1 MGNEGGP
8 PPQHCSVFT
17 LTGKTSD
24 QPGNKP
30 ILNAVLALMKY
41 LRSHR
46 DKEHIYNVILSR
58 FNLEALKEAREIIY
72 TYSDPEERYAYRG
85 PYNVSNPR
93 EKCAHAFDGIFVKM
107 DELDGKDLMPV
118 IACPSDDMALLLS
131 LHNDPVAV
139 DDRFKKLENEV
150 SEMRKVLAVVTSSAQ
165 AAPGDGKSWPG
176 LSSIQPS
183 TRNRLLSESNK
194 RRRTDA
200 GETPGSESEVESSAE
215 DHVPKDLDQRR
226 KWTKVSYSRKLSQNV
241 PSKSNEENPGVKK
254 NNRPKATWGKS
265 KTAASVDLS
274 GPPPEIFMMNCRK
287 TIEEENVRRHF
298 ESHGITLVEVKKASH
313 DDARRNSFVLTMAN
327 RDDYNKILS
336 GDLIPQ
342 DVGVRTYVSRPRRFN
357 PGAGQSNP
365 INDFLRSSSVERS
378 SIGKVTVS
386 KQSIHIPSPIMDT
399 EDSQHNPGSDGAGG

>member
-1 MGNEGGP
+1 MGNEGTVP
-8 PPQHCSVFT
+8 PTHCSVFN
-17 LTGKTSD
+17 LTEKTSD
-24 QPGNKP
+24 QPGNTP

-58 FNLEALKEAREIIY
+58 FNLEALKEARQIIY
-72 TYSDPEERYAYRG
+72 TYSDPDERYAYRG
-85 PYNVSNPR
+85 PYSVSNPR

-139 DDRFKKLENEV
+139 DDRFKKLEKEV
-150 SEMRKVLAVVTSSAQ
+150 SEMRTALSVVTSSAQ

-194 RRRTDA
+194 RRRTEA

-215 DHVPKDLDQRR
+215 DHVPKDQRR

-241 PSKSNEENPGVKK
+241 PSKSREENPGVKK

-298 ESHGITLVEVKKASH
+298 ESHGITLTEVKKASH

-342 DVGVRTYVSRPRRFN
+342 DVGVRTYISRPRRYN
-357 PGAGQSNP
+357 PGSSQSNP

-378 SIGKVTVS
+378 SLVS
-386 KQSIHIPSPIMDT
+386 KQSIHLPSPIMDT
-399 EDSQHNPGSDGAGG
+399 QDNQHNSDSDGG